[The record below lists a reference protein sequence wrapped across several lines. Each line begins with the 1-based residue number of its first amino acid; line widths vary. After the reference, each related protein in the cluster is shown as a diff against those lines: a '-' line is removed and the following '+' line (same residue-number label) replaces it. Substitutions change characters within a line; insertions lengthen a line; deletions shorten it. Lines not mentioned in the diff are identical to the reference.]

1 MSISTRPASGPGA
14 ASGSAGTA
22 GAAGSGTPASGAG
35 ELLRVLRDGT
45 PRTRA
50 ELAEQ
55 LGVARSTLGLR
66 IDALLDT
73 GLVGPGDD
81 GVSTGGR
88 PPSRIALRPDARVV
102 LAADLGAGHARIA
115 LTDLLGVTL
124 AEHSAD
130 IRIADGPDAV
140 IAWVADRA
148 EELLAELGR
157 TRDDLLAAGIG
168 VPGPVDHASGRPVS
182 PPIMPGWNDVDV
194 PRLLRERLDVPV
206 FVDNDVNLAALGERT
221 HAHPDVDD
229 LLFVKVATGIGLGLV
244 ADGQLRR
251 GAQGT
256 AGDLGHVRVARG
268 AGVRCT
274 CGNEGCLEALAA
286 WPAIAAALA
295 AEGVEVGSAGDLLAL
310 VESGDVRAVAAVR
323 QAGRDLGEVLA
334 TCVNLIN
341 PSVIVIGGSLAQI
354 GEQLLAG
361 VREVVYSRSTPAAT
375 AALQITLSQTR
386 EHAAVYGASMLAIDA
401 ALSPDAV
408 ESLVRA

>member
-1 MSISTRPASGPGA
+1 MSITARPAPPVP
-14 ASGSAGTA
+14 T
-22 GAAGSGTPASGAG
+22 GAG
-35 ELLRVLRDGT
+35 ELLRLLRDGV

-102 LAADLGAGHARIA
+102 LAADLGASHARIA

-124 AEHSAD
+124 AELSAD

-140 IAWVADRA
+140 IEWVADRA
-148 EELLAELGR
+148 DELLDRLGR
-157 TRDDLLAAGIG
+157 TRGDLLAAGIG
-168 VPGPVDHASGRPVS
+168 VPGPVDHGSGRPVS
-182 PPIMPGWNDVDV
+182 PPIMPGWNDADV
-194 PRLLRERLDVPV
+194 PGLLRRRLDVPV
-206 FVDNDVNLAALGERT
+206 FVDNDVNLAALGERS
-221 HAHPDVDD
+221 HAHPEVAD

-244 ADGQLRR
+244 ADGELRR

-268 AGVRCT
+268 AGVACT
-274 CGNEGCLEALAA
+274 CGGEGCLEALAA
-286 WPAIAAALA
+286 WPALAAALR
-295 AEGVEVGSAGDLLAL
+295 AEGLDVVTVDDLVGAIEGGDA
-310 VESGDVRAVAAVR
+310 RAVAAVR

-341 PSVIVIGGSLAQI
+341 PSVIVIGGSLARI

-375 AALQITLSQTR
+375 RALQVTLSQTR

-408 ESLVRA
+408 DELVRA